1 MSPRICV
8 RVSMVFVA
16 AALSVSAGFGQG
28 RGGTTGG
35 GGGAGAGGGSTGTS
49 GPGAPGGMGG
59 TTPGIGRPSPTTPST
74 NPRTQPQT
82 QMQQPVFVSGQV
94 MLEDGTP
101 PTESV
106 AIERVCGGQSRTEGY
121 TDSKGYFSLEL
132 GRRNNGVLV
141 DASEDSGA
149 FSSGSLAGNSPTGN
163 MGSGLG
169 SMGMGDARFMNCEL
183 RARLAG
189 YRSQIV
195 SLATRRALDN
205 PDVGIVLLHRI
216 APSEGGTV
224 SAVSLAAPK
233 DARKAYEKG
242 LDLLKKKKT
251 DDAMKSFQKAAE
263 LYPKYAVALCE
274 LGKLQMLRG
283 ETEPAR
289 ESLQTAIQADPKFV
303 VPYVE
308 LSFLEMQ
315 GQRWKEVAAASE
327 TATKLDPFSY
337 PQAFFLNAVANYNL
351 KNMEAAEK
359 SAREA
364 ERLDTRHQYP
374 KASHLLGVI
383 LAQRQDFTGAAE
395 RFKTYLKLAPQA
407 SDVATVKSQLEQ
419 VEKFSASAVK
429 QDQ

>member
-1 MSPRICV
+1 
-8 RVSMVFVA
+8 
-16 AALSVSAGFGQG
+16 
-28 RGGTTGG
+28 
-35 GGGAGAGGGSTGTS
+35 
-49 GPGAPGGMGG
+49 
-59 TTPGIGRPSPTTPST
+59 
-74 NPRTQPQT
+74 
-82 QMQQPVFVSGQV
+82 
-94 MLEDGTP
+94 
-101 PTESV
+101 
-106 AIERVCGGQSRTEGY
+106 
-121 TDSKGYFSLEL
+121 
-132 GRRNNGVLV
+132 
-141 DASEDSGA
+141 
-149 FSSGSLAGNSPTGN
+149 
-163 MGSGLG
+163 
-169 SMGMGDARFMNCEL
+169 MGMGDTRFMNCEL

-205 PDVGIVLLHRI
+205 PDVGVILLHRI
-216 APSEGGTV
+216 GAIEGGTV

-242 LDLLKKKKT
+242 MDLLKKKKT
-251 DDAMKSFQKAAE
+251 DDAMKSFQKAVE

-274 LGKLQMLRG
+274 LGKLQMVRG

-315 GQRWKEVAAASE
+315 GQRWKEVAAATE

-374 KASHLLGVI
+374 KTSHLLGII

-395 RFKTYLKLAPQA
+395 R
-407 SDVATVKSQLEQ
+407 SRHI
-419 VEKFSASAVK
+419 
-429 QDQ
+429 

>member
-1 MSPRICV
+1 
-8 RVSMVFVA
+8 
-16 AALSVSAGFGQG
+16 
-28 RGGTTGG
+28 
-35 GGGAGAGGGSTGTS
+35 
-49 GPGAPGGMGG
+49 
-59 TTPGIGRPSPTTPST
+59 
-74 NPRTQPQT
+74 
-82 QMQQPVFVSGQV
+82 MQQPIFVSGQV
-94 MLEDGTP
+94 LLEDGTP

-141 DASEDSGA
+141 DASEDNSA
-149 FSSGSLAGNSPTGN
+149 FSAGSLGGVSPTGN
-163 MGSGLG
+163 MNSGMG
-169 SMGMGDARFMNCEL
+169 SMGMGDNRFMNCEL

-205 PDVGIVLLHRI
+205 PDVGVILMHRI
-216 APSEGGTV
+216 GASEGGTV

-251 DDAMKSFQKAAE
+251 DDAIKSFQKAAE
-263 LYPKYAVALCE
+263 LYPKYAAALCE
-274 LGKLQMLRG
+274 LGKLQMGRG

-289 ESLQTAIQADPKFV
+289 ESLQTAIQADPKYV

-315 GQRWKEVAAASE
+315 GQHWKEVAAATE

-337 PQAFFLNAVANYNL
+337 PQAYFLNAVANYNL

-374 KASHLLGVI
+374 KASHLLGII

-407 SDVATVKSQLEQ
+407 SDAATVRNQLEQ
-419 VEKFSASAVK
+419 VEKVSATAAPK
-429 QDQ
+429 QEQ